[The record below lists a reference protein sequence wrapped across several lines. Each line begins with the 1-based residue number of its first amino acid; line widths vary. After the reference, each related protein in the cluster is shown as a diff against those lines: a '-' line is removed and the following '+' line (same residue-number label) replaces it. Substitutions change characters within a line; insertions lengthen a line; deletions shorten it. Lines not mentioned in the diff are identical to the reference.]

1 MAAAQKVAAAAA
13 TTGARLLILRRRQW
27 RMYDD
32 RDAAR
37 GREWRGVASR
47 VENVGADDGDR
58 HHAHALMKWR
68 HACVEETQVRSD
80 LRRENRRESPRSR
93 TARAAIVKGPF
104 LKSISRPSCE
114 RAGEA

>member
-1 MAAAQKVAAAAA
+1 MAAAQKAAAAA
-13 TTGARLLILRRRQW
+13 AATGARLLILRRRQW
-27 RMYDD
+27 RVYDD

-68 HACVEETQVRSD
+68 HACVEETQVRSE
-80 LRRENRRESPRSR
+80 LRRENRRENRR
-93 TARAAIVKGPF
+93 DRAPLA
-104 LKSISRPSCE
+104 RPS
-114 RAGEA
+114 